1 MARLR
6 PSPRPSQKLQEDRA
20 TPSAPPR
27 PKANKN
33 DEKQQ
38 DGTMPPPLKPKKNDK
53 KQQDRDVS
61 VPTIDADG
69 RALPCR
75 NEMDARLAQSLG
87 AEIDKNCAQK
97 SKAKK
102 GVNGVKKVNGAHEP
116 KLMLK
121 FRNTKSSSSSSSS
134 SSSGQYVEQFKKRI
148 ILLEIR
154 VWIRRKEKAGEG
166 EGSEASFS
174 GIVFPHTLYERNEA
188 QNGDDTE
195 DAENSEAEENLD
207 RDSASALVLL
217 SRAMETDEEVM
228 DAARILMKMSGISE
242 I

>member
-53 KQQDRDVS
+53 KQQDRDLP

-75 NEMDARLAQSLG
+75 DEMDARLAQRLG
-87 AEIDKNCAQK
+87 AETDKNGAQK

-102 GVNGVKKVNGAHEP
+102 GVDGVKKVNGAHEP

-134 SSSGQYVEQFKKRI
+134 SSGQYVEQFRKRI

-154 VWIRRKEKAGEG
+154 IWIRRKEKAGER
-166 EGSEASFS
+166 EESFL
-174 GIVFPHTLYERNEA
+174 GLELPYTLYECNEA
-188 QNGDDTE
+188 QIGDDTE
-195 DAENSEAEENLD
+195 DAENSEAEENLG

-217 SRAMETDEEVM
+217 SRVMETDKEVI

>member
-75 NEMDARLAQSLG
+75 DKMNARLAQRLG
-87 AEIDKNCAQK
+87 AEIDKNGAQK

-121 FRNTKSSSSSSSS
+121 FRNTKSSSSSSS
-134 SSSGQYVEQFKKRI
+134 GQYVEQFKKQI

-154 VWIRRKEKAGEG
+154 AWIRGKEKAGER
-166 EGSEASFS
+166 EASFS
-174 GIVFPHTLYERNEA
+174 GLELPYTLYERNEA
-188 QNGDDTE
+188 QIGDDTE

-217 SRAMETDEEVM
+217 SRAMETDDEVM

>member
-6 PSPRPSQKLQEDRA
+6 PSPRPSKKLQEDRA

-75 NEMDARLAQSLG
+75 DDMHARLAQRLG
-87 AEIDKNCAQK
+87 AEIDKNGAQK

-121 FRNTKSSSSSSSS
+121 FRNTKSSS